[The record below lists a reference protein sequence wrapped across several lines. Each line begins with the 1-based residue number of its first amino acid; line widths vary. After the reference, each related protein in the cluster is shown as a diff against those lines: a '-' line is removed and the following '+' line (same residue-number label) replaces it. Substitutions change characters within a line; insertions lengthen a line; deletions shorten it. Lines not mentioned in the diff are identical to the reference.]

1 MRCRHTS
8 SALPSP
14 GLSPGIRPGVS
25 LTKTMSM
32 PPDLSLS
39 QALFINQYLS
49 MSLLPFLCLWLCL
62 AFNLSLFLLLSL
74 CLLLLLF
81 LFLFFRS
88 ISYHNCHTSFA
99 RSMLHF
105 IPAHMP
111 DDSYLILR
119 PDVRDSLQSSR
130 GPRSWQC
137 KRWPGRACDICLHN
151 GLHNAICHLCT
162 AF

>member
-14 GLSPGIRPGVS
+14 GLSTGIRPGVS
-25 LTKTMSM
+25 LTKTLSV
-32 PPDLSLS
+32 PQDLSLS
-39 QALFINQYLS
+39 LALFRSQYLS
-49 MSLLPFLCLWLCL
+49 LSLLPLLC
-62 AFNLSLFLLLSL
+62 L
-74 CLLLLLF
+74 CLLLFLSLPLL
-81 LFLFFRS
+81 LPLLLFFRS

-99 RSMLHF
+99 RSMWHF
-105 IPAHMP
+105 IPTHMP

-119 PDVRDSLQSSR
+119 PDVRDSLHSSR

-137 KRWPGRACDICLHN
+137 KRWPGRACEVCRHN
-151 GLHNAICHLCT
+151 GLHDAICHLCA